1 MSIRE
6 SGGEM
11 IVKYADG
18 KPRRTPRRS
27 ATFAYEFDGFR
38 SSEEFLVIE
47 HRSPEPL
54 EVQQKVCRAI
64 CSRTWASNTLTCS
77 RDTK

>member
-11 IVKYADG
+11 IVNYADG

-38 SSEEFLVIE
+38 SPEEFLVIE
-47 HRSPEPL
+47 LSGSFDCVFGIPWLARHQP
-54 EVQQKVCRAI
+54 AI
-64 CSRTWASNTLTCS
+64 
-77 RDTK
+77 D